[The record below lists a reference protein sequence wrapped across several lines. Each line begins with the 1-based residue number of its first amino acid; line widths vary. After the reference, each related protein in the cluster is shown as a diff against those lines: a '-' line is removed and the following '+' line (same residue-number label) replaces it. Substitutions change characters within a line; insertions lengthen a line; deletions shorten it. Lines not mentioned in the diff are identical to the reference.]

1 MPDTLDLPA
10 RVAALAAQSGHAFPG
25 GEDLRPKLLH
35 PAALPAPRRRL
46 AKGLVAWWRE
56 SDSPAPELT
65 HLVAEA
71 IAWAW
76 QGQTDAEC
84 LESGLLP
91 VYLRVL
97 RQTQQHTR
105 LLSTLERWPRR
116 PEPEDAWQSAAVAGL
131 AHCARTHTALSS
143 LRRIGALLAQW
154 MNAPDAA
161 QWLSRLPATSQQA
174 LASAALRTGLLSSV
188 ALFCSTE
195 PAPEIDADLT
205 ARLLQALTLHLG
217 GATVRPW
224 AQRAVARHPTHPGVR
239 LALLQALAA
248 SGASPAELA
257 PLSQGVDMSHAS
269 APAFLSGVATW
280 AFESGQAAV
289 ARDCLQALARLGP
302 LPPANAAQ
310 WQHLSV
316 AQTGQTP
323 HAETPSLT
331 ALAPLAAALSPLADL
346 LKTAPRHDSALSAA
360 DLQQQG
366 LAALAHFERH
376 LETPPGLSAA
386 QWVDAASTLWA
397 VANAGALELRHWQGV
412 FPFDFGP
419 DLGSI
424 DPLRASAQC
433 DAVLAHLLSL
443 CRLALRRLDH
453 TEGAQVQEILRL
465 ARWQC
470 EAQWAVGQAKQALHD
485 ITQLQAQLAPL
496 GDWGFEA
503 LRERCALEA
512 GDTAAAQASR
522 QHLPLAT
529 LSRVWPAHEWTD
541 WLAAQ
546 GAREQHLC
554 ADPALPG
561 TWSIASPDGQVRA
574 AHFATLPAQ
583 LSSVRL
589 QGLQVRHGHLLLTA
603 AGGLLLP
610 HAWHRQMGAFP
621 FPHPDLLSRGLG
633 AATLREPASPQ
644 RVSEPLLVLA
654 NLDATFH
661 RNYYHWMVL
670 TLARLH
676 WAASQGLLQGRR
688 ALLPAELSGWM
699 LQSLQDAGIPPEAM
713 RLYRQ
718 DEALVLDDALVLSP
732 QEWASATQVDA
743 LRHTLWRAAGLN
755 PADPPPPQRLLYL
768 TRRGELRR
776 PFAQEQ
782 AVADLATRLG
792 FECVAPETLSL
803 LDQVRLFAQAR
814 GIAGPPGAA
823 FTNLMWAQAGTK
835 VLTLFKEEI
844 NGPTFLDLSFIR
856 GQQHRWLQGRSL
868 PGFEH
873 TSVVTSPYDIDL
885 RLAEREL
892 RWVAAAGD
900 SSA

>member
-10 RVAALAAQSGHAFPG
+10 RVAALAAHTGRPFPG
-25 GEDLRPKLLH
+25 VDELRAKLQNT
-35 PAALPAPRRRL
+35 PALPTPRRRL

-56 SDSPAPELT
+56 SESPPPELT
-65 HLVAEA
+65 LLVAEA

-76 QGQTDAEC
+76 QDQTDAEC
-84 LESGLLP
+84 LDSGLLP

-97 RQTQQHTR
+97 RQSQQHTL

-116 PEPEDAWQSAAVAGL
+116 PEPEDAWLPAAVAGL
-131 AHCARTHTALSS
+131 AHCARASTDLGS
-143 LRRIGALLAQW
+143 LRRVGRLLAAW
-154 MNAPDAA
+154 MSTSDTTNWLPRWPAA
-161 QWLSRLPATSQQA
+161 SQQA
-174 LASAALRTGLLSSV
+174 LASALLSTGLLSGM
-188 ALFCSTE
+188 ALFFSAE

-205 ARLLQALTLHLG
+205 ARLLQTLAQHLG

-224 AQRAVARHPTHPGVR
+224 AQRAVDLHPTHPSVR
-239 LALLQALAA
+239 MALLQAWAHC
-248 SGASPAELA
+248 GASLTEMA
-257 PLSQGVDMSHAS
+257 PLAQGVDMSHPS
-269 APAFLSGVATW
+269 AATFLSGMATW

-289 ARDCLQALARLGP
+289 ARDTLQALERLGP
-302 LPPANAAQ
+302 LPPANANQ

-316 AQTGQTP
+316 KQAAPTP
-323 HAETPSLT
+323 TVDPPDLS
-331 ALAPLAAALSPLADL
+331 ALAPLAAALAPLGDL
-346 LKTAPRHDSALSAA
+346 LKTAPLHGSACSAT
-360 DLQQQG
+360 DLRLQG

-376 LETPPGLSAA
+376 APTRPALSAA
-386 QWVDAASTLWA
+386 QVVGAASTLWT
-397 VANAGALELRHWQGV
+397 VANAGALELHHWQGV

-419 DLGSI
+419 DMGCI
-424 DPLRASAQC
+424 DPVRASEQC
-433 DAVLAHLLSL
+433 QAVLAHLLSL
-443 CRLALRRLDH
+443 CRQALQGLEQGD
-453 TEGAQVQEILRL
+453 GAQVQEILRL

-470 EAQWAVGQAKQALHD
+470 EAQWALGQARQALQD

-496 GDWGFEA
+496 GDWGFGA

-512 GDTAAAQASR
+512 GDTLAAQDAR
-522 QHLPLAT
+522 QHLPLAVQ
-529 LSRVWPAHEWTD
+529 SRALPAREWAD

-546 GAREQHLC
+546 GAREQRLC
-554 ADPALPG
+554 ADPALPSS
-561 TWSIASPDGQVRA
+561 WSIASPDGRVRA

-583 LSSVRL
+583 LSSVQL

-603 AGGLLLP
+603 DGGLLLP

-633 AATLREPASPQ
+633 AATLREPPSMQ

-676 WAASQGLLQGRR
+676 WAASQGLLHGRR
-688 ALLPAELSGWM
+688 VLLPAELSGWM
-699 LQSLQDAGIPPEAM
+699 VQSLKDAGTPPEAM

-732 QEWASATQVDA
+732 QEWASATQIDA

-782 AVADLATRLG
+782 AVADIAASLG

-803 LDQVRLFAQAR
+803 LEQVRLFAQAR

-856 GQQHRWLQGRSL
+856 SQQHRWLQGRSR

-885 RLAEREL
+885 GLAEREL

-900 SSA
+900 PAP